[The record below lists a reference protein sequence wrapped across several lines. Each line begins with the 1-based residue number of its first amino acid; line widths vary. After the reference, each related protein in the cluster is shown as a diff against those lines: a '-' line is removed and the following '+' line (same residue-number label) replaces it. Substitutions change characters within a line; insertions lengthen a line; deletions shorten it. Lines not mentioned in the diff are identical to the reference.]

1 MARTLYVI
9 DGHSQIY
16 RAYYAP
22 FRDLT
27 SPSGEPT
34 RATYVFC
41 TMLLKFLS
49 NRMSDGDCVAM
60 AVDGPIKDLKRK
72 EIFGDYKVTR
82 KPAPDDFHPQATRI
96 IEIVRAMGIPVLE
109 AKGYEADDIMATAA
123 KRFGDE
129 GVQVVLIS
137 RDKDLDQLV
146 GPNVVLYDPMKDV
159 TYDAAA
165 ILDKKGYLP
174 EKAVEIQTLMGD
186 ATDNIP
192 GVPGVGP

>member
-1 MARTLYVI
+1 MARTLYII

-27 SPSGEPT
+27 SPTGEPT

-41 TMLLKFLS
+41 AMLLKFLS
-49 NRMSDGDCVAM
+49 ARADQGDSVAM
-60 AVDGPIKDLKRK
+60 AIDGPIKDLNRK
-72 EIFGDYKVTR
+72 DIFSDYKVTR
-82 KPAPDDFHPQATRI
+82 KPAPDDFYPQARRI
-96 IEIVRAMGIPVLE
+96 IEIVKASGIPVLA

-123 KRFGDE
+123 QRFAADDL
-129 GVQVVLIS
+129 QVVLIS

-146 GPNVVLYDPMKDV
+146 GPNVVLYDPMKDE

-165 ILDKKGYLP
+165 ILAKKGYSP
-174 EKAVEIQTLMGD
+174 DKAVE
-186 ATDNIP
+186 
-192 GVPGVGP
+192 